1 MIDLSS
7 TFSQAM
13 CKKKSRLRNN
23 CIKIKI
29 RVLWIKKIEYRLG
42 WRNFCAASSSFKEL
56 VEWIIRWPFQGAHCI
71 LTEKLEKTVALYT
84 GSDFW
89 NINMIC
95 VVLQF
100 ARFAR
105 VVRHSRCRGIAG
117 GLRPLATYHGVCET
131 SLYSGCG
138 RKVEGL
144 NCWHDPWRTI
154 LLVKDWYVV
163 NVGCL
168 ARKLLVSVMPLGRR
182 TGDTRGAWMCNKQVE
197 RTGHSWSSVF
207 WNFGTSSWCCS
218 WFWLQ
223 QGPRRRTDK
232 TAKLTCRNNIFPQN
246 WKDLDTSF
254 YQTSFYI
261 WISNIVST
269 KLLAQK

>member
-1 MIDLSS
+1 MR
-7 TFSQAM
+7 
-13 CKKKSRLRNN
+13 KKKSRLRNN

-42 WRNFCAASSSFKEL
+42 WRNFCAAPSSFKEL
-56 VEWIIRWPFQGAHCI
+56 VEWIIRWPFQV
-71 LTEKLEKTVALYT
+71 KALYV
-84 GSDFW
+84 DRIWRRQLHHRVRFW
-89 NINMIC
+89 NINMIP
-95 VVLQF
+95 VVFPICQGGPAF
-100 ARFAR
+100 KMPWHCWWAET
-105 VVRHSRCRGIAG
+105 AG
-117 GLRPLATYHGVCET
+117 KCHGVCET

-168 ARKLLVSVMPLGRR
+168 ARKLLVAVMPLGRR

-232 TAKLTCRNNIFPQN
+232 TAKLTCRNNNFPQN

-261 WISNIVST
+261 
-269 KLLAQK
+269 